1 MVQINDMYISIA
13 HTHFYILNTP
23 YIYAPWNYTPYVY
36 TVCMYAILDQNL
48 QKICLLL
55 NYRINRYVWELLYL
69 CDKRQVN
76 KMCLRK
82 MRYDRRNAG
91 ERNLIAHIYFL
102 IHYLCSS
109 KCLWWECIKFKNFNS
124 SSSGQTRSQYVR
136 WNVIISPPRKFERK
150 YRRIEKQEKK

>member
-1 MVQINDMYISIA
+1 MLIV
-13 HTHFYILNTP
+13 
-23 YIYAPWNYTPYVY
+23 IYQMFIYLRANIYN
-36 TVCMYAILDQNL
+36 AILDQNL